1 MFNRTITQLNHVT
14 FKTNII
20 FNLIV
25 YSIPFPSSFAILVC
39 SIKTLQVKNEQSKK
53 KLLVPYIC
61 TLSVPAY
68 TNDPIQTA
76 NMTGSGL
83 T

>member
-53 KLLVPYIC
+53 KNSLYRIFVPFPYR
-61 TLSVPAY
+61 
-68 TNDPIQTA
+68 PIQ
-76 NMTGSGL
+76 MIPSKPPI
-83 T
+83 